1 MTFDQACR
9 LCLVRGY
16 VARLSLP
23 GIHIWKNHQ
32 ILMKD
37 RIPNE
42 LQVGDDWETH
52 DPEGEE
58 TSIVG

>member
-1 MTFDQACR
+1 MTFEQACR

-16 VARLSLP
+16 VARDSLP
-23 GIHIWKNHQ
+23 GIHIWKNHTIPMQ
-32 ILMKD
+32 D
-37 RIPNE
+37 RIPVE
-42 LQVGDDWETH
+42 LQTGTDWETY